1 MVGRIICCGREG
13 KALLVD
19 RTWRPDTAF
28 YASLS
33 PVIISHLLQLI
44 IFRNSS
50 VTTMVQP
57 SFSAPKKDVSKQ
69 ASLTSALDIFLD
81 NQHQSYFEEL
91 YRSEAVCLCILR

>member
-1 MVGRIICCGREG
+1 MVGRIICCGRESE
-13 KALLVD
+13 ALSRSD
-19 RTWRPDTAF
+19 MASGYGF
-28 YASLS
+28 YARFSFT
-33 PVIISHLLQLI
+33 VIISHLQLI

-57 SFSAPKKDVSKQ
+57 SFSGPKKDVSKQ

>member
-1 MVGRIICCGREG
+1 MVGRIIRCGTRG
-13 KALLVD
+13 QGTLVD

-33 PVIISHLLQLI
+33 PLIISHLQLI

-57 SFSAPKKDVSKQ
+57 SFSAPKKDVSQQ

-91 YRSEAVCLCILR
+91 YRSEAVCLCLLR